1 MEVSICVIMLVLHSF
16 IGSNVKLFKVT
27 IAFKKIRR
35 KDLSIIS
42 QVNSVMMEFYLVKY
56 QSFGEQLLGKIF
68 IIELRRYFRIVLDSY
83 FLSSSYRKPFMW
95 YICNTK
101 LDWQECRSTV
111 VGRLSPS
118 IVADGGEFN
127 LLDLDFSQYLC

>member
-1 MEVSICVIMLVLHSF
+1 
-16 IGSNVKLFKVT
+16 
-27 IAFKKIRR
+27 
-35 KDLSIIS
+35 
-42 QVNSVMMEFYLVKY
+42 MMDFYLVKY
-56 QSFGEQLLGKIF
+56 PFFGQQLLGEIF
-68 IIELRRYFRIVLDSY
+68 IIELWRYFRIALDSY
-83 FLSSSYRKPFMW
+83 FLNSSYRKPFMW

-127 LLDLDFSQYLC
+127 LLDLDFSQCLC